1 MILVVIVNYHSQ
13 PLVCAC
19 LDQLKGLRRQD
30 LAYFVVDNS
39 ERPDIDS
46 IRSRHPDARLHRP
59 GVNLGFAG
67 GCNLGLRYA
76 VETKCD
82 YALLLNPDVAIDDDF
97 IAPLV
102 EALEGQPAAGM
113 AGPLIFEDAAARRLW
128 QGVGRIAWCLGGPV
142 HRGRKPP
149 QERRPME
156 VPFLS
161 GCAMMVRVEALER
174 TGLMDESYFLYF
186 EDTDFCLRLIRC
198 GWKVL
203 LVPRSHL
210 LHAQS
215 STIGRNSPLQV
226 YCLSRNRIRLVRRWA
241 GGLSATIFLIFNLTV
256 KVPLMAV
263 VFGICQR
270 RPRLM
275 AAYLKGLVDGW
286 RVVAVKR
293 PSAGNEAGGGGFCER
308 HVLTNR
314 VKVGKAHESLRRRC
328 DP

>member
-19 LDQLKGLRRQD
+19 LDQLKGLQRKD

-39 ERPDIDS
+39 ERPDMEA

-59 GVNLGFAG
+59 KTNLGFAG

-76 VETKCD
+76 MKKKCD
-82 YALLLNPDVAIDDDF
+82 YALLLNPDVIIGNDF

-102 EALEGQPAAGM
+102 EALESQPTAGM
-113 AGPLIFEDAAARRLW
+113 AGPVIFENTAARRLW
-128 QGVGRIAWCLGGPV
+128 QGAGRMIWCLGGPV
-142 HRGRKPP
+142 HRGRRPP

-186 EDTDFCLRLIRC
+186 EDTDFCLRFISS

-203 LVPRSHL
+203 LVPESKI

-215 STIGRNSPLQV
+215 STIGRNSPMQV
-226 YCLSRNRIRLVRRWA
+226 YCLSRNRIWLVRRWA
-241 GGLSATIFLIFNLTV
+241 SGFSSPLFLIFNLMV
-256 KVPLMAV
+256 KIPLMAV
-263 VFGICQR
+263 FFGILQR
-270 RPRLM
+270 RPRLIT
-275 AAYLKGLVDGW
+275 AYLIGTAEGLQARTGKGFSG
-286 RVVAVKR
+286 
-293 PSAGNEAGGGGFCER
+293 
-308 HVLTNR
+308 
-314 VKVGKAHESLRRRC
+314 
-328 DP
+328 